1 MVTWLPTYLSAER
14 GFSLSSM
21 AFGAALPFVCAMAG
35 TNFFGAAIDKLGQ
48 SHDRTAVR
56 KWFLAP
62 YMLSALLLLAV
73 PAVTSPVG
81 LVATLCAAM
90 FLLTSATPTYASS
103 ALDIA
108 PRYAGTVVG
117 MQNAF
122 ANLAGVLAPVVV
134 GYLVRYLGWS
144 AAFFLAA
151 AVSALGILA
160 YLLFGKAER
169 MAE

>member
-1 MVTWLPTYLSAER
+1 MVA
-14 GFSLSSM
+14 
-21 AFGAALPFVCAMAG
+21 
-35 TNFFGAAIDKLGQ
+35 
-48 SHDRTAVR
+48 
-56 KWFLAP
+56 
-62 YMLSALLLLAV
+62 
-73 PAVTSPVG
+73 SPVG

-90 FLLTSATPTYASS
+90 FLLTSATPIYASS

-134 GYLVRYLGWS
+134 GYLVRFMGWG
-144 AAFFLAA
+144 AAFVVAA

-160 YLLFGKAER
+160 YLLYGKAEK
-169 MAE
+169 MAD